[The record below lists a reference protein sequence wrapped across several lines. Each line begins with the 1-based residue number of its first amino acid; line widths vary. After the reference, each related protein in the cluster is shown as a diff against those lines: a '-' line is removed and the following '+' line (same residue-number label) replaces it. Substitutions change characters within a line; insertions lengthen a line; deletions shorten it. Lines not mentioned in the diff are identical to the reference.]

1 MERFFRYTLTLLI
14 ILVAG
19 SQFIQVITRYL
30 LEMPVMGLEEATLI
44 PTLWLYMLGS
54 VNASREDTQIRA
66 NVLDIFLKT
75 DRAKGFLQAFSD
87 TISVII
93 SIWLATWAWDYFSYA
108 SRIGKSTPT
117 LYIPTII
124 YESALI
130 VGLVLMVVFTLW
142 HLLRNL
148 GYLLGIRQNPD
159 HPSSDPD
166 YPETAEVQEFKVL
179 ADNNKDKNHD

>member
-1 MERFFRYTLTLLI
+1 MERFFRYTLTFLI

-75 DRAKGFLQAFSD
+75 DRAKSYLQAFSD
-87 TISVII
+87 ALSVII
-93 SIWLATWAWDYFSYA
+93 SIWLTTWAWDYISYA
-108 SRIGKSTPT
+108 SRVGKSTPT

-130 VGLVLMVVFTLW
+130 IGLVLMVIFTLW

-148 GYLLGIRQNPD
+148 GYLFGIRQKPD
-159 HPSSDPD
+159 HPPSDPN
-166 YPETAEVQEFKVL
+166 YPETAEVQEFNVL